1 MVDKFLQL
9 LFWTISIWID
19 LPSIT
24 QKKNVLILKDNVQSL
39 MIMQGIAVMK
49 INNIP
54 VFKSSKGFFCYEEL
68 TVVNHSLKI
77 LYPICLA
84 KVHGVLIGPI
94 KIVIFFL
101 CPFANNFRRNPTDY
115 CIWFNIVCDNCTGC
129 NDCSLPYGDAW

>member
-1 MVDKFLQL
+1 MQL

-39 MIMQGIAVMK
+39 MIMQCIAVMK

-94 KIVIFFL
+94 KIVIPFL
-101 CPFANNFRRNPTDY
+101 CPFANNFCRNTTDN
-115 CIWFNIVCDNCTGC
+115 CIRLNIVCDNSTRC
-129 NDCSLPYGDAW
+129 NDSTLSYGDAWHND